1 MQYVDDYLYDKPS
14 ILLPRKGSLTNIQYA
29 DTPFWTVDTLYYTE
43 VDNSKVDAYYL
54 YYYLKLLDLSNL
66 DSGTGVPSMT
76 FDSYYNIKVSLPS
89 LTEQNRIAILLQKLD
104 KTIAV
109 KQQINDY
116 LEAMAK
122 QLYDYWFVQFDFP
135 DKNGKPY
142 KSSGGKMVW
151 NEQLKREI
159 PEGWKAARLSDYI
172 EEHISGDWGNDNPT
186 DGCMQ
191 VSCIRG
197 ADMKTMEDLP
207 IRFIPTSHTDRL
219 LHVGDIVIEM
229 SGGSPTQSTGR
240 SVCVTSKL
248 IEDYKGCLVC
258 SNFCHALV
266 IKSPY
271 KYYFHYLWQ
280 KLYENGVMFNFEGK
294 TSGLRNLQ
302 LDSLCSSYWSFPATE
317 EDYLDAFNM
326 KIITFLEERDNNQHA
341 IKDLE
346 RQRSMILPLLM
357 NDQVSIKQ
365 LNNHLSHD

>member
-1 MQYVDDYLYDKPS
+1 
-14 ILLPRKGSLTNIQYA
+14 
-29 DTPFWTVDTLYYTE
+29 
-43 VDNSKVDAYYL
+43 
-54 YYYLKLLDLSNL
+54 
-66 DSGTGVPSMT
+66 
-76 FDSYYNIKVSLPS
+76 
-89 LTEQNRIAILLQKLD
+89 
-104 KTIAV
+104 
-109 KQQINDY
+109 
-116 LEAMAK
+116 
-122 QLYDYWFVQFDFP
+122 
-135 DKNGKPY
+135 
-142 KSSGGKMVW
+142 MVW

-219 LHVGDIVIEM
+219 LHVGDVVIEM

-266 IKSPY
+266 IKRPY

-326 KIITFLEERDNNQHA
+326 KIITFLGERDNNQHA

-346 RQRSMILPLLM
+346 RQRGMILPLLM

-365 LNNHLSHD
+365 LNNHLSELVAVKVLGT

>member
-1 MQYVDDYLYDKPS
+1 MQKITSSP
-14 ILLPRKGSLTNIQYA
+14 IPQ
-29 DTPFWTVDTLYYTE
+29 
-43 VDNSKVDAYYL
+43 
-54 YYYLKLLDLSNL
+54 
-66 DSGTGVPSMT
+66 
-76 FDSYYNIKVSLPS
+76 
-89 LTEQNRIAILLQKLD
+89 
-104 KTIAV
+104 
-109 KQQINDY
+109 NDY
-116 LEAMAK
+116 LAAMAR

-135 DKNGKPY
+135 DENGRPY

-159 PEGWKAARLSDYI
+159 PEGWKVARLSDYI

-266 IKSPY
+266 IKNPY

-317 EDYLDAFNM
+317 EDWGTEYLDYIISIKIVHGLDEAIAHINRYGTGHSEA
-326 KIITFLEERDNNQHA
+326 IITNDYHNAQKFLDEVDAAAVYVNASTRFTAGNEFGFGAEIGISTQKLHA
-341 IKDLE
+341 
-346 RQRSMILPLLM
+346 RGPMGLPALTTTKFIIYG
-357 NDQVSIKQ
+357 DGQIRK
-365 LNNHLSHD
+365 